1 MHVSEDSMRWVLCK
15 LFWELNTHTDL
26 FLDLAASG
34 IRTLAECDA
43 GVRAPFPAPS
53 LKKLL

>member
-1 MHVSEDSMRWVLCK
+1 MSENSMRRVLYK
-15 LFWELNTHTDL
+15 LFWELNTHRDS